1 MAINIKGIEHDKN
14 ATLTIKENDIRNTV
28 VKIPNNYYQAKATLE
43 TWYGSVEIT
52 GSTLHNIIQQFLVQ
66 NKNFRSVIKEFIDD
80 LDSGNERFY
89 DAKNINS

>member
-14 ATLTIKENDIRNTV
+14 ATVKIKENDIRNTI
-28 VKIPNNYYQAKATLE
+28 VKIPNQYYQAKAIIE

-66 NKNFRSVIKEFIDD
+66 NKHFRPVIKKFIEE
-80 LDSGNERFY
+80 LENGNEHLY
-89 DAKNINS
+89 QQDKL